1 MPEKTEN
8 TSKMNEELRRQ
19 RNQARRRMAEL
30 PSPSDDFAW
39 RGLGQEK
46 RADASRRRNTYRKVI
61 ARVDKLLGPDP
72 KHAEK
77 KTPAAKPTKETP
89 GGTPGEKLIG
99 KHVRK
104 AAGLKPLM
112 TTLQAAAKQ
121 GLKKKEKN
129 QN

>member
-1 MPEKTEN
+1 MPEKQDN
-8 TSKMNEELRRQ
+8 TARMNEELRRQ
-19 RNQARRRMAEL
+19 RNQARQRLGKL
-30 PSPSDDFAW
+30 PESGGFDWKSLSQD
-39 RGLGQEK
+39 K
-46 RADASRRRNTYRKVI
+46 RVDVDRRRNTYRKVI
-61 ARVDKLLGPDP
+61 ARVDKLLGSDQ
-72 KHAEK
+72 KV
-77 KTPAAKPTKETP
+77 KTPAAQPKPK